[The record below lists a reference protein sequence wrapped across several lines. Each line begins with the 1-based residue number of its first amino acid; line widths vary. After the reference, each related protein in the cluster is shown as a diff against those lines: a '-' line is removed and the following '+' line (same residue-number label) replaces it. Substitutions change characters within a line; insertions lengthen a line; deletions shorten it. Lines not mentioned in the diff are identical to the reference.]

1 MLQCSKWI
9 KILTFLKANELH
21 FNETVNPRHFLNLLL
36 ATNDISSHLDNYKEK
51 LHTIYVHEAHVNA
64 QITVIGLYLTS

>member
-1 MLQCSKWI
+1 MRPLIQ
-9 KILTFLKANELH
+9 AY
-21 FNETVNPRHFLNLLL
+21 FLNLLL